1 MLGECF
7 VPLAHKKNLHELL
20 MSNSLLGVIH
30 ILKKKIVE
38 LSTRKFENF
47 A

>member
-1 MLGECF
+1 MLGECY

-30 ILKKKIVE
+30 ILKKK
-38 LSTRKFENF
+38 LLNYQQGNF
-47 A
+47 AKIE